1 MQPLSIWED
10 IRTPVKSGLAVSWS
24 MNVFAPASPPGV
36 CGVPLGAAAAG
47 AAFSGGGFPALAA
60 KRLFMGVGFLS
71 FSRSLT
77 RCGGGVGGGGM
88 AGGEVWVVM

>member
-1 MQPLSIWED
+1 MQPFSIWED

-36 CGVPLGAAAAG
+36 CGAPLGAAAG

-60 KRLFMGVGFLS
+60 KRLFIGVGFLTLS
-71 FSRSLT
+71 GT
-77 RCGGGVGGGGM
+77 VVVGVWWGRD
-88 AGGEVWVVM
+88 VRW